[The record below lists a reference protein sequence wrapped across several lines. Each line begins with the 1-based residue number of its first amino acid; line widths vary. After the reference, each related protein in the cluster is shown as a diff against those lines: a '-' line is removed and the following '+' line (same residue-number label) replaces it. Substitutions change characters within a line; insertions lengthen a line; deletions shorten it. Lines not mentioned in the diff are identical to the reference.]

1 MLLSSAI
8 PHHQHIMPHLQ
19 PLYIPPP
26 YSPFDFETPQYDRPA
41 SPALTALQS
50 TCRSLQALIASS
62 HQRPQAPRM
71 LRTAATLQSPI
82 DLRASC
88 DAARVRKMD
97 GKKKRVH
104 KAQPTGRM
112 RVEKRPMKVNIPSQ
126 TLDQRRKV
134 EDRKRM
140 EAPRTPV
147 GQCAVSPMMAPR
159 GPMEDEAEPVLRSR
173 RTDRTGNLEM
183 QVEVEDESVVDA
195 RTVGVGETA
204 GRRRKMELS
213 RYDEALVGLLLK
225 QLRLHGGGGRR
236 R

>member
-1 MLLSSAI
+1 
-8 PHHQHIMPHLQ
+8 
-19 PLYIPPP
+19 
-26 YSPFDFETPQYDRPA
+26 
-41 SPALTALQS
+41 
-50 TCRSLQALIASS
+50 
-62 HQRPQAPRM
+62 
-71 LRTAATLQSPI
+71 
-82 DLRASC
+82 
-88 DAARVRKMD
+88 MD

-112 RVEKRPMKVNIPSQ
+112 RVEKRPMRLNIPSQ

-159 GPMEDEAEPVLRSR
+159 EPTEDEMEPVLRSR
-173 RTDRTGNLEM
+173 RPDRTGNLEM

-204 GRRRKMELS
+204 GRRKMELS

>member
-1 MLLSSAI
+1 
-8 PHHQHIMPHLQ
+8 MPHLQ

-97 GKKKRVH
+97 GKKRVH
-104 KAQPTGRM
+104 MAQPTGRI
-112 RVEKRPMKVNIPSQ
+112 RVEKRPVRVNIPSQ
-126 TLDQRRKV
+126 TLDQRRKM
-134 EDRKRM
+134 EERKRM

-147 GQCAVSPMMAPR
+147 GQCAISPMMAPR
-159 GPMEDEAEPVLRSR
+159 GPTEDEVELVLRSR
-173 RTDRTGNLEM
+173 RPDRTGNLGM
-183 QVEVEDESVVDA
+183 QVEEEDERVVDA
-195 RTVGVGETA
+195 RTVGVGETV
-204 GRRRKMELS
+204 GRRKMELS

-225 QLRLHGGGGRR
+225 QLRLQGRGGRR